1 MKTITILTLLT
12 VTLLTSGELE
22 KEIRYLGSDGKTEQH
37 QIICTD
43 GTSGIV
49 SIDLATREM
58 SVDGENLGR
67 ATFQRIIKNICKQ
80 K

>member
-1 MKTITILTLLT
+1 MKTITILILLT
-12 VTLLTSGELE
+12 VTLLTAGELE

-58 SVDGENLGR
+58 SIDGENLGR
-67 ATFQRIIKNICKQ
+67 ITFSTIIEKICK
-80 K
+80 

>member
-12 VTLLTSGELE
+12 VTLLTAGELE

-67 ATFQRIIKNICKQ
+67 VTFGVVVERICG
-80 K
+80 